1 MIYTIIPL
9 AFLRYVALASFT
21 FVAIK
26 TTIHLMLREATNQR
40 KKLATIL
47 AFSSIPLS
55 GFVTDIY
62 LPSFP
67 SMANDLAITEKEVQ
81 LTLTCYLLSYGISQ
95 LFIGS
100 VLDSIG
106 RYKPRLIALLFIALS
121 STLIAF
127 TNDILFICL
136 LRIIQGIAISVLVI
150 ATRAIF
156 MDIYEEKQRIHYLSY
171 FTVVWSCGPIL
182 APFLGGYL
190 DALFS
195 WHANFYF
202 LSFYAL
208 LLFVLDLLISGES
221 IAEKKKFNFKQTLQ
235 VYQTMLSNKNFIM
248 GIFIL
253 GMSYSIVMI
262 FNIAGPFLIENTFNK
277 NSIVIGYCT
286 LILGFSWMLGG
297 LIGKKR
303 MHLAFKPRITQPI
316 YAQLALVF
324 VLVSASYYIEN
335 LYLLMFG
342 LFLIHI
348 CSGTLFNNFFTSTML
363 SFPNNSGTA
372 GGLMGGL
379 TYVITSFTS
388 FVISSSGAINTQF
401 QLSIRYTV
409 LIFCLLLL
417 ILYVVQLNKKTQ

>member
-1 MIYTIIPL
+1 
-9 AFLRYVALASFT
+9 
-21 FVAIK
+21 
-26 TTIHLMLREATNQR
+26 MLREATNQR

-95 LFIGS
+95 LFVGS

-121 STLIAF
+121 STLIAL
-127 TNDILFICL
+127 TNDIFLICL
-136 LRIIQGIAISVLVI
+136 LRIVQGIAISILVV

-156 MDIYEEKQRIHYLSY
+156 MDIYEEKQRVHYLSY

-190 DALFS
+190 DAMFS

-202 LSFYAL
+202 LSIYAL
-208 LLFVLDLLISGES
+208 LLFVLDLVISGES
-221 IAEKKKFNFKQTLQ
+221 IPEKKKFNLSQTLQ
-235 VYQTMLSNKNFIM
+235 VYKTMLSNQNFIM

-262 FNIAGPFLIENTFNK
+262 FNIAGPFLIENTFNQ

-286 LILGFSWMLGG
+286 LLLGFSWMLGG
-297 LIGKKR
+297 LIGKRR
-303 MHLAFKPRITQPI
+303 MHLSFEQRTTRPI
-316 YAQLALVF
+316 YIQLVLSLV
-324 VLVSASYYIEN
+324 LLATSYYIDN
-335 LYLLMFG
+335 LYLLMIG
-342 LFLIHI
+342 LFFIHI

-363 SFPNNSGTA
+363 AFPNNSGTA

-379 TYVITSFTS
+379 TYVITSLTS
-388 FVISSSGAINTQF
+388 FIISSSGAINTQF
-401 QLSIRYTV
+401 QLSTRYTA
-409 LIFCLLLL
+409 LILCLLFL
-417 ILYVVQLNKKTQ
+417 ILYIVQLNKKTH

>member
-1 MIYTIIPL
+1 
-9 AFLRYVALASFT
+9 
-21 FVAIK
+21 
-26 TTIHLMLREATNQR
+26 MLREATNQR

-67 SMANDLAITEKEVQ
+67 SMASDLAITEKEVQ

-95 LFIGS
+95 LFVGS
-100 VLDSIG
+100 MLDSIG
-106 RYKPRLIALLFIALS
+106 RYRPRLIALLFIALS

-127 TNDILFICL
+127 TNDIFLICV
-136 LRIIQGIAISVLVI
+136 LRVIQGIAISILVV

-156 MDIYEEKQRIHYLSY
+156 MDIYEEQQRVHYLSY

-190 DALFS
+190 DAIFS

-202 LSFYAL
+202 LSIYAL
-208 LLFVLDLLISGES
+208 VLFILDVLISGES
-221 IAEKKKFNFKQTLQ
+221 IAEKKRFNLNQTLQ
-235 VYQTMLSNKNFIM
+235 VYKTMLSNQNFIM

-262 FNIAGPFLIENTFNK
+262 FNIAGPFLIENTFNQ

-286 LILGFSWMLGG
+286 LLLGLSWMLGG
-297 LIGKKR
+297 IIGKKR
-303 MHLAFKPRITQPI
+303 MHLSFQQRTTHPI
-316 YAQLALVF
+316 YVQLILV
-324 VLVSASYYIEN
+324 LLLLGASYYIEN
-335 LYLLMFG
+335 LYLLMVG
-342 LFLIHI
+342 LFFIHI

-379 TYVITSFTS
+379 TYVITSLTS

-401 QLSIRYTV
+401 QLTTRYTAMV
-409 LIFCLLLL
+409 LCLLLL
-417 ILYVVQLNKKTQ
+417 IFYVVHLNKKTP